1 MKNKFLKDSFL
12 LVISSAIAQIVLIFS
27 VPIISRIYSPEQF
40 GIFTLFN
47 YLALIFIPV
56 INARFDL
63 LIINSKTTKKAN
75 AIAQISIMISLII
88 IIFTILAG
96 VVGSI
101 VLKGYYLEIISF
113 VLLLVFVSL
122 TNIFTSYLNLN
133 KKYFHI
139 SIINITRTL
148 LMVIVQ
154 IAFGWLTHNSL
165 GLILGFTLSY
175 LAGIIIGFKEFKK
188 HFKLNKNIRY
198 LKKVFKLHSNQ
209 LFYSPPSIIIN
220 SLTFSVTVFII
231 GLMYSTK
238 DVGIYGMA
246 TRILNVPI
254 VVAGMGLSKIFM
266 QKASED
272 YYKFNN
278 FRPVLLKFSLGLF
291 FLGLI
296 AYGPLLLLK
305 EEVVLLFLGR
315 DWLEVT
321 ILFIPFVTLYVTRL
335 IVSTISLAN
344 IVINKQHI
352 DLIFQG
358 GTLGLT
364 IVSSLISYILGLD
377 FQSFVWLNSLTVT
390 VSFITFYIYIFKKSK
405 KAI

>member
-1 MKNKFLKDSFL
+1 
-12 LVISSAIAQIVLIFS
+12 
-27 VPIISRIYSPEQF
+27 
-40 GIFTLFN
+40 
-47 YLALIFIPV
+47 
-56 INARFDL
+56 
-63 LIINSKTTKKAN
+63 
-75 AIAQISIMISLII
+75 
-88 IIFTILAG
+88 AG

-165 GLILGFTLSY
+165 GLVLGFTLSY

-209 LFYSPPSIIIN
+209 LFYSTPSIIIN

>member
-209 LFYSPPSIIIN
+209 LFYSTPSIIIN

>member
-1 MKNKFLKDSFL
+1 
-12 LVISSAIAQIVLIFS
+12 
-27 VPIISRIYSPEQF
+27 
-40 GIFTLFN
+40 
-47 YLALIFIPV
+47 
-56 INARFDL
+56 
-63 LIINSKTTKKAN
+63 
-75 AIAQISIMISLII
+75 
-88 IIFTILAG
+88 
-96 VVGSI
+96 
-101 VLKGYYLEIISF
+101 
-113 VLLLVFVSL
+113 
-122 TNIFTSYLNLN
+122 
-133 KKYFHI
+133 
-139 SIINITRTL
+139 
-148 LMVIVQ
+148 
-154 IAFGWLTHNSL
+154 
-165 GLILGFTLSY
+165 
-175 LAGIIIGFKEFKK
+175 
-188 HFKLNKNIRY
+188 
-198 LKKVFKLHSNQ
+198 KVFKLHSNQ
-209 LFYSPPSIIIN
+209 LFYSTPSIIIN

>member
-165 GLILGFTLSY
+165 GLVLGFTLSY

-209 LFYSPPSIIIN
+209 LFYSTPSIIIN

>member
-209 LFYSPPSIIIN
+209 LFYSTPSIIIN
-220 SLTFSVTVFII
+220 SLTFSVIVFII